1 MGIMTHNSPYF
12 LLPVSPLTP
21 PLPEALPMSFL
32 SQFSIKNQMRLLVTL
47 PVVFLVAILIINGLE
62 RYATLRQSI
71 VLTELTTIA
80 GMITEVAHEAQ
91 KERGMTAAYL
101 GSQARQFADRL
112 PGQRDDTDRRI
123 QTLTDHL
130 SRTTVHTTDAVLHE
144 KLQQTLSALQTL
156 PPLRRQVDAQT
167 VTGSE
172 AITVYTT
179 TINQALA
186 SIPHIARIS
195 TDAGIM
201 KALIAYYNFVEA
213 KERMG
218 IERAVLSNT
227 FARDAFGPGMRRHFV
242 QLLSEQ
248 ASLLHNFIIF
258 ADTSAKTLYDEKMR
272 DPAVLAVAAMEKT
285 VLEKLKQD
293 IEGGYGIAA
302 ATWFDTMTS
311 KIDRMKEVESGV
323 AHQLMQQAATISTD
337 CRQALLF
344 STLTGLG
351 VVLFTI
357 FLVTLLSNRISRALE
372 LVSHDLSSGAE
383 EVSSASTQVA
393 SASQLVA
400 EGANSQAAAIEQTA
414 ASMEEVSSMTQQ
426 NADNVAQADSLAK
439 EARQI
444 IGTANDAMGR
454 LTTSMTEI
462 TQASEET
469 SKIIKTIDEIA
480 FQTNLLALNAAVEA
494 ARAGDAGAGF
504 AVVAAEVRNLAM
516 RTSEAAKNTA
526 GLIEGT
532 VNKVQ
537 GGAALVHAT
546 NNAFQQAAA
555 STTRIAVIMDEIAV
569 ASREQATGIG
579 QVNLG
584 INELDRVTQQNA
596 ASAEEA
602 ASAAEELNGQAA
614 YMRDSVLTLTGLVR
628 GQES

>member
-1 MGIMTHNSPYF
+1 MP
-12 LLPVSPLTP
+12 
-21 PLPEALPMSFL
+21 FL
-32 SQFSIKNQMRLLVTL
+32 SRFSIKNQMRLLVTV
-47 PVVFLVAILIINGLE
+47 PVVFLVVILVINGLE
-62 RYATLRQSI
+62 RYETLRQST
-71 VLTELTTIA
+71 VLTELATIA
-80 GMITEVAHEAQ
+80 GLITEVAHEAQ
-91 KERGMTAAYL
+91 KERGMTAAFL
-101 GSQARQFADRL
+101 GSQGRQFADRL

-123 QTLTDHL
+123 QILTDHL
-130 SRTTVHTTDAVLHE
+130 GRTTVHTTDAALHE
-144 KLQQTLSALQTL
+144 KLQQALGALQAL

-167 VTGSE
+167 VAGPE
-172 AITVYTT
+172 AITVYTA
-179 TINQALA
+179 TIHQTLA
-186 SIPHIARIS
+186 AIPQIARIS

-201 KALIAYYNFVEA
+201 KALVAYYNFVEA

-248 ASLLHNFIIF
+248 ASLLHNFTIF
-258 ADTSAKTLYDEKMR
+258 ADPSAKTLYDEKMT

-285 VLEKLKQD
+285 VLDKLKQD

-302 ATWFDTMTS
+302 ATWFDTMTT
-311 KIDRMKEVESGV
+311 KIDRMKEVESGI
-323 AHQLMQQAATISTD
+323 AHQLRQQAATISNE
-337 CRQALLF
+337 CRQALLL
-344 STLTGLG
+344 STLAGLG
-351 VVLFTI
+351 VIVFSI
-357 FLVTLLSNRISRALE
+357 FLATLLSNRISQALE
-372 LVSHDLSSGAE
+372 RVSHDLSSGAE
-383 EVSSASTQVA
+383 EVSSASAQVA

-400 EGANSQAAAIEQTA
+400 EGASNQAAAIEQTA

-426 NADNVAQADSLAK
+426 NADNVAQTDSLAK

-454 LTTSMTEI
+454 LTTSMAEI
-462 TQASEET
+462 SQASEET

-532 VNKVQ
+532 VHKVQ
-537 GGAALVHAT
+537 GGAALVHTT
-546 NNAFQQAAA
+546 NTAFQQAAA
-555 STTRIAVIMDEIAV
+555 STTRIATIMDEIAV

-584 INELDRVTQQNA
+584 ITELDRVTQQNA

-614 YMRDSVLTLTGLVR
+614 YMRDSVLILTSLVR
-628 GQES
+628 GEGG